1 MMQNSYNITDQEVA
15 YIANLHKNVKELHI
29 YELIS
34 LRTTSYLLDTRSVV
48 IATTQWKICSCG
60 ENMETTTHYLLQ
72 CSNYLNERMTLLT
85 NLQNVE
91 ENILDRNY
99 S

>member
-72 CSNYLNERMTLLT
+72 CNGNHYSLPPSMQWKPLLT
-85 NLQNVE
+85 ISFNAP
-91 ENILDRNY
+91 II
-99 S
+99 